1 MYKNKMKKTIITSLF
16 LLAITVAPVAFA
28 EETTTATAPVAEI
41 TTADLGVANP
51 GILPTSPFYFLKNWG
66 RSIKRVM
73 TVDPV
78 KKADLELNIANQQA
92 AEIKKMEEVAPDKI
106 AAITKATQKYQDN
119 MERLKNKI
127 EGLKE
132 SGKNPNV
139 DKLIEKLADRTTKH
153 QQLFEEL
160 KSKFENKPEMQQRLE
175 EMKNKAKEA
184 VSKLPEKLDRKEAVE
199 KMIKEAEAMIAK
211 AETAIAAAAD
221 QKLKD
226 LATKQIAD
234 VKARLESAKK
244 SLAEGKVGEAF
255 GQATSSLAQIRNILM
270 KAGRPMIV
278 KPIPPKAT
286 TTVPATNT
294 APQQ

>member
-1 MYKNKMKKTIITSLF
+1 MKKIIIISLF
-16 LLAITVAPVAFA
+16 LLAVTAIPVAFA
-28 EETTTATAPVAEI
+28 EETTTATAPTAEV
-41 TTADLGVANP
+41 TAADLGVANP
-51 GILPTSPFYFLKNWG
+51 GILPSSPFYFLKNWG
-66 RSIKRVM
+66 RNIKRAV
-73 TVDPV
+73 TLNPV
-78 KKADLELNIANQQA
+78 KKAELELDIANQQA
-92 AEIKKMEEVAPDKI
+92 AEIKKMEEVSPDKI

-127 EGLKE
+127 GALKE
-132 SGKNPNV
+132 DGKNPNV

-175 EMKNKAKEA
+175 EMKDNAKEV

-199 KMIKEAEAMIAK
+199 KMIKEAEAMIVK
-211 AETAIAAAAD
+211 AEAVIATATD

-226 LATKQIAD
+226 LAARQITD
-234 VKARLESAKK
+234 IKAKLESAKK
-244 SLAEGKVGEAF
+244 LLADGKVGEAF

-270 KAGRPMIV
+270 KANRPMIV

-286 TTVPATNT
+286 TTTPV
-294 APQQ
+294 QQ

>member
-1 MYKNKMKKTIITSLF
+1 MKKIIIMSLF
-16 LLAITVAPVAFA
+16 LLAITAAPAAFA
-28 EETTTATAPVAEI
+28 EETTTATAPVAEV
-41 TTADLGVANP
+41 TTADLGVQNP

-66 RSIKRVM
+66 RSIKRAI
-73 TVDPV
+73 TINSV
-78 KKADLELNIANQQA
+78 KKAELELDIANQQA

-132 SGKNPNV
+132 NGKNPNV

-199 KMIKEAEAMIAK
+199 KMIKEAEAMIVK
-211 AETAIAAAAD
+211 AETAIAAATD
-221 QKLKD
+221 QKLKG
-226 LATKQIAD
+226 LATRQITD

-244 SLAEGKVGEAF
+244 LLADGKVGEAF

-278 KPIPPKAT
+278 KPVPPT
-286 TTVPATNT
+286 TTTTSPAVNT